1 MMTDNFDKALPY
13 LESLSVFEL
22 LRVHRWT
29 LRRLKAL
36 GVIRSFNQPQGE
48 WSEMLVKEA
57 YNGELAA
64 KSNAGY
70 DVIDEHGARLEVK
83 TRVLEDDTTSL
94 MVSNFGK
101 FNFEKLVLVQLNGDD
116 LRVKR
121 AVMLTAGRV
130 KKIVGWDKDKEKNR
144 YRMRADDATMRKGK
158 NVTGSLQVA
167 AEILD
172 RRHSFKKLL

>member
-1 MMTDNFDKALPY
+1 MTDNFNKALPY
-13 LESLSVFEL
+13 LEPLSVFEL

-48 WSEMLVKEA
+48 WAEMLVKEA

-70 DVIDEHGARLEVK
+70 DVIDEHKKRLEVK
-83 TRVLEDDTTSL
+83 TRVLEEDTTSL
-94 MVSNFGK
+94 MVSDFRK
-101 FNFEKLVLVQLNGDD
+101 FNFDKLVLVQLNGDD

-121 AVMLTAGRV
+121 AVMLSVNKV

-158 NVTGSLQVA
+158 KVTDSLQMA
-167 AEILD
+167 AEVLN
-172 RRHSFKKLL
+172 RRHSINKL